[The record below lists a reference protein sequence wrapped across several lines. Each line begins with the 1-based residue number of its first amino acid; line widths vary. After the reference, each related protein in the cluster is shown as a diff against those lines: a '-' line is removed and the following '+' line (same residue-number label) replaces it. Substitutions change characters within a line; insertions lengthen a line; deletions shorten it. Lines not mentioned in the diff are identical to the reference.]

1 MEEIPTDFCFPLIIS
16 DHRWPSVRT
25 VISVLPIHMLMVG
38 TAFFDRAVQLNEP
51 PVKNGLCS
59 ICKGAHRLCGKDRCP
74 LMIKFYSQQK
84 TMPLIDMVPAKVTI
98 VMIER
103 PIDNS

>member
-1 MEEIPTDFCFPLIIS
+1 MAGI
-16 DHRWPSVRT
+16 W
-25 VISVLPIHMLMVG
+25 
-38 TAFFDRAVQLNEP
+38 
-51 PVKNGLCS
+51 PVKINHPFCCAS
-59 ICKGAHRLCGKDRCP
+59 
-74 LMIKFYSQQK
+74 